1 MSTPGLS
8 LVGFMTDQQK
18 AFQYLR
24 TQRVRSDPSDAA
36 LLKEWNAAKAKR
48 GAPMPN
54 AGKPDVLP
62 IPANSN
68 CIYHAIATASM
79 GQEAFR
85 KFGYT
90 GVELKLIEIDP
101 LFAIR

>member
-62 IPANSN
+62 IPATP
-68 CIYHAIATASM
+68 TAYIT
-79 GQEAFR
+79 QLRQQAWDR
-85 KFGYT
+85 KPFGSLVT
-90 GVELKLIEIDP
+90 LGSSSS
-101 LFAIR
+101 